1 MVRKTSKSSHQT
13 LSELNITPLLDL
25 AFVLLV
31 IFVLT
36 TAPPMTEDP
45 MELPKAQVR
54 PKEPDAKINYVT
66 VDSAGKTYLNR
77 KLVNPIT
84 LADEIAA
91 MRKDDPNLT
100 FTVRGDAKAPFK
112 QVREALNAIQRAN
125 VLKVKLATKPDAGN

>member
-1 MVRKTSKSSHQT
+1 MVRKTSKTSHQT

-45 MELPKAQVR
+45 
-54 PKEPDAKINYVT
+54 IN
-66 VDSAGKTYLNR
+66 
-77 KLVNPIT
+77 
-84 LADEIAA
+84 LAEEIAT
-91 MRKDDPNLT
+91 MRKADSNLT

-125 VLKVKLATKPDAGN
+125 VLKVKLATKPDAGK